1 MRGSRSSAPDRR
13 VHTIKT
19 EGPTVQDPFYTK
31 QKRSKGKNRLLQA
44 DAWLDSFLY
53 DGMRSTSR
61 VYTKIQD
68 FFSLFSVRGI
78 SRFLVEI
85 ASDAL
90 SFGAM
95 GSVLMV
101 ALALSAMDATASGEF
116 NRAEDYSV
124 IFLDRYGNEIGR
136 RGIRADD
143 SVALAEIPDFMIR
156 ATLATEDRRFYEHL
170 GIDVWGTVRALL
182 SNAEGDSSLQG
193 GSSIT
198 QQLAKNLF
206 LSNERTLE
214 RKIKELFLSF
224 WLEAN
229 YSKDEILKL
238 YLDRAYMGGGNF
250 GVVAAAEY
258 YFGKQI
264 QDIDLAE
271 AAMLAGLYKA
281 PTRFAPHVD
290 IAAAR
295 GRANVVLTNM
305 VNAGYLTE
313 GQVTAARRRPAEPV
327 DRSDE
332 INSPNYFL
340 DWAFLETKR
349 IVADS
354 PEIGFVV
361 RTTIDPELQTHAED
375 AIISVLREQGA
386 AYEVSQ
392 GAMVVME
399 HNGAV
404 RAMVGGTDYGQSQ
417 FNRATAPN
425 RQPGSAFKP
434 FVYATAFEMLGIT
447 PRSSISD
454 APVCIGNW
462 CPQNYGRSYRGATTI
477 RAAVASSIN
486 TVPVRLSIETG
497 REPIADM
504 AHRLGIRNDFPVT
517 RSLAL
522 GVASVS
528 ALDMASAFAVF
539 ANGGYKATGFG
550 ITRITTLRGE
560 VVYEAHP
567 DQNRERLLDE
577 QIVLAMNDVLHAV
590 NYGGTGGRAVVE
602 GVPSAGKTGTTS
614 SYRDAWYVG
623 YTGNYV
629 ASVWYGN
636 DNYSAMNNLT
646 GGVLPAMSW
655 QKIMAYAHSNIEVKP
670 LFGVDMEPR
679 PLIIA
684 DAEGGEGEEAA
695 IERAPT
701 LAPAAAIKLLDL
713 SEQMRQALGNGAGG
727 GLEQAAL
734 PSLRNGSF
742 PSFAETGE

>member
-1 MRGSRSSAPDRR
+1 M
-13 VHTIKT
+13 
-19 EGPTVQDPFYTK
+19 QDPFYTK
-31 QKRSKGKNRLLQA
+31 QKRSKGKNRFLEA

-53 DGMRSTSR
+53 DGMRSSGR
-61 VYTKIQD
+61 IYTKIQD
-68 FFSLFSVRGI
+68 FFSLFSVRGFF
-78 SRFLVEI
+78 RMLVEI
-85 ASDAL
+85 SSDAL

-95 GSVLMV
+95 GAVVMT
-101 ALALSAMDATASGEF
+101 ALALSAMDATATGEF

-124 IFLDRYGNEIGR
+124 TFLDRYGDEIGR
-136 RGIRADD
+136 RGIRSDNSAEL
-143 SVALAEIPDFMIR
+143 SEIPDFLIK
-156 ATLATEDRRFYEHL
+156 ATLATEDRRFYEHF
-170 GIDVWGTVRALL
+170 GIDVWGTARALA
-182 SNAEGDSSLQG
+182 SNAEGDSGLQG
-193 GSSIT
+193 GSSVT
-198 QQLAKNLF
+198 QQLAKLLF

-214 RKIKELFLSF
+214 RKIKELFLAF
-224 WLEAN
+224 WLETN
-229 YSKDEILKL
+229 YTKDEILKL

-264 QDIDLAE
+264 QDINLAE

-281 PTRFAPHVD
+281 PGRWAPHID

-295 GRANVVLTNM
+295 GRANVVLSNM

-349 IVADS
+349 IVGDS
-354 PEIGFVV
+354 PEVGFVV
-361 RTTIDPELQTHAED
+361 RTTIDPGLQEHAED
-375 AIISVLREQGA
+375 AVVSVLREQGA
-386 AYEVSQ
+386 AYNVSQ
-392 GAMVVME
+392 AAMVAMDL
-399 HNGAV
+399 NGAV
-404 RAMVGGTDYGQSQ
+404 RAMVGGVDYGQSQ

-434 FVYATAFEMLGIT
+434 FVYATAFEMLDLT

-454 APVCIGNW
+454 APICIGNW
-462 CPQNYGRSYRGATTI
+462 CPQNYGRSYAGSTTI
-477 RAAVASSIN
+477 RTAMASSYN

-497 REPIADM
+497 RQPIADM

-528 ALDMASAFAVF
+528 ALDMASSYAVF
-539 ANGGYKATGFG
+539 ANGGYRATGFG

-560 VVYEAHP
+560 VVYEAEP

-577 QIVLAMNDVLHAV
+577 QVVLSMNDILHAV
-590 NYGGTGGRAVVE
+590 NYGGTGGRAVIE
-602 GVPSAGKTGTTS
+602 GVPTAGKTGTTS

-623 YTGNYV
+623 FSGNYV

-636 DNYSAMNNLT
+636 DNYTAMNNLT
-646 GGVLPAMSW
+646 GGTLPAMTW
-655 QKIMAYAHSNIEVKP
+655 QKFMTYAHTNIEVAP
-670 LFGVDMEPR
+670 LFGVEMEPR
-679 PLIIA
+679 PFIIA
-684 DAEGGEGEEAA
+684 DAETGDEVEGTP
-695 IERAPT
+695 ERAPSLT
-701 LAPAAAIKLLDL
+701 QGAAIKLLDL
-713 SEQMRQALGNGAGG
+713 SDRMRQALTANGAGNEVAQVG
-727 GLEQAAL
+727 APVATNE
-734 PSLRNGSF
+734 SL
-742 PSFAETGE
+742 

>member
-1 MRGSRSSAPDRR
+1 
-13 VHTIKT
+13 
-19 EGPTVQDPFYTK
+19 VQDPFYTK
-31 QKRSKGKNRLLQA
+31 EKQSRGKNRLLEA

-53 DGMRSTSR
+53 DGMRSSGR
-61 VYTKIQD
+61 LYTRIQD
-68 FFSLFSVRGI
+68 FFALFSVRGLR
-78 SRFLVEI
+78 RFFVEI
-85 ASDAL
+85 TSDAL

-95 GSVLMV
+95 GAVLMT

-143 SVALAEIPDFMIR
+143 SVALAEIPDFLIK
-156 ATLATEDRRFYEHL
+156 ATLATEDRRFYTHF

-229 YSKDEILKL
+229 YTKDEILKF

-258 YFGKQI
+258 YFGKQV
-264 QDIDLAE
+264 QDVDLSE

-290 IAAAR
+290 VAAAR
-295 GRANVVLTNM
+295 GRANVVLSNM

-313 GQVTAARRRPAEPV
+313 GQVTAARRRPAEPIN
-327 DRSDE
+327 RSDE

-340 DWAFLETKR
+340 DWAFFETKR
-349 IVADS
+349 IVGDS
-354 PEIGFVV
+354 DEVGFVV
-361 RTTIDPELQTHAED
+361 RTTIDPELQAHAED

-386 AYEVSQ
+386 AYKVNQ
-392 GAMVVME
+392 GAMVAMDL
-399 HNGAV
+399 NGAV

-434 FVYATAFEMLGIT
+434 FVYATAFEMLDIT
-447 PRSSISD
+447 PRSAISD
-454 APVCIGNW
+454 SPVCIGNW
-462 CPQNYGRSYRGATTI
+462 CPQNYGRSYRGSTTI
-477 RAAVASSIN
+477 RAAMASSIN
-486 TVPVRLSIETG
+486 TVPVRLSIQTG
-497 REPIADM
+497 REPIAEM

-528 ALDMASAFAVF
+528 VIDMASSFAVF
-539 ANGGYKATGFG
+539 ANGGYRATGFG
-550 ITRITTLRGE
+550 ISRITTLRGE
-560 VVYEAHP
+560 VVFEAQDSH
-567 DQNRERLLDE
+567 ERVLDE
-577 QIVLAMNDVLHAV
+577 QIVLAMNDILNAV

-629 ASVWYGN
+629 AAVWYGN

-646 GGVLPAMSW
+646 GGTLPAMSW
-655 QKIMAYAHSNIEVKP
+655 QKFMDFAHSNIEVKP
-670 LFGVDMEPR
+670 LFGVAMEPR
-679 PLIIA
+679 PFVIA
-684 DAEGGEGEEAA
+684 SADSDEDGEAA
-695 IERAPT
+695 VMRAPNLT
-701 LAPAAAIKLLDL
+701 PAAALKLLDL
-713 SEQMRQALGNGAGG
+713 SEKMRQALQTGTGAG
-727 GLEQAAL
+727 LDQAAV
-734 PSLRNGSF
+734 PSLDTNESL
-742 PSFAETGE
+742 

>member
-1 MRGSRSSAPDRR
+1 M
-13 VHTIKT
+13 
-19 EGPTVQDPFYTK
+19 QDPFYSK
-31 QKRSKGKNRLLQA
+31 QKRSKGKNRLLEA

-53 DGMRSTSR
+53 DGMRSTGR
-61 VYTKIQD
+61 IYTKIQD

-95 GSVLMV
+95 GAVLMV

-143 SVALAEIPDFMIR
+143 SVALVEIPDFMIK
-156 ATLATEDRRFYEHL
+156 ATLATEDRRFYEHF

-206 LSNERTLE
+206 LSNERTIE

-264 QDIDLAE
+264 QDVDLAE

-295 GRANVVLTNM
+295 GRANVVLSNM

-332 INSPNYFL
+332 VNSPNYFL

-349 IVADS
+349 IVGDS
-354 PEIGFVV
+354 PEVGFVV
-361 RTTIDPELQTHAED
+361 RTTIDPDLQTHAED

-386 AYEVSQ
+386 AYNVSQ
-392 GAMVVME
+392 GAMVAME

-447 PRSSISD
+447 PRDAISD

-462 CPQNYGRSYRGATTI
+462 CPQNYGRSYRGSTTI

-504 AHRLGIRNDFPVT
+504 AHRLGIRNEFPVT

-528 ALDMASAFAVF
+528 ALDMASSYAAF
-539 ANGGYKATGFG
+539 ANGGYRATGFG

-560 VVYEAHP
+560 VVFEAEP
-567 DQNRERLLDE
+567 DENRERVLDE
-577 QIVLAMNDVLHAV
+577 QVVLAMNDVLNAV
-590 NYGGTGGRAVVE
+590 NYEGTGGRAVVE

-636 DNYSAMNNLT
+636 DNYEAMNNLT
-646 GGVLPAMSW
+646 GGTLPAMSW
-655 QKIMAYAHSNIEVKP
+655 QKFMAYAHSNIEVEP

-679 PLIIA
+679 PLVIA

-695 IERAPT
+695 PERAPT

-713 SEQMRQALGNGAGG
+713 SEKMREALANGAGG
-727 GLEQAAL
+727 ELNQAAL
-734 PSLRNGSF
+734 PSLNNESL
-742 PSFAETGE
+742 